1 MAGEEFIIINQVA
14 FISCWAPVPVQIFRS
29 KYWKWM
35 STISAWIS
43 ALLHALRLA
52 TKYSTW
58 HSQGQWCWNEWDP
71 WLGVPFL
78 FGGVFLFPQC
88 TIAWMNYPFVE
99 PSGPRPPNFSSPP
112 QLTYPTTHLFQPET
126 LVPAST
132 PLFPKPQYLINHQ
145 GFCFVFVY
153 LFVF

>member
-1 MAGEEFIIINQVA
+1 MLDSVSYQLCIFQLYYLEPGKLPDVGLWTQWIELWTQTLFITWPLSPPIPIASQH
-14 FISCWAPVPVQIFRS
+14 Q
-29 KYWKWM
+29 
-35 STISAWIS
+35 
-43 ALLHALRLA
+43 LRL
-52 TKYSTW
+52 
-58 HSQGQWCWNEWDP
+58 CP
-71 WLGVPFL
+71 IFL
-78 FGGVFLFPQC
+78 ELFGYPSFFGGVFLFPQC